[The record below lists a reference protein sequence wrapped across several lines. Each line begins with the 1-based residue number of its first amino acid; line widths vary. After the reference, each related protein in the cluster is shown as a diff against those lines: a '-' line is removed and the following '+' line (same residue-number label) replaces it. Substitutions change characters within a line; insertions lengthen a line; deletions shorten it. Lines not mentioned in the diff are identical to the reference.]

1 MKLARRALFRL
12 GALGGALGLAAGF
25 WPMARARRA
34 PEPRLS
40 AELDCDPTSASA
52 NYAARYRPPEYLA
65 AGSRDALHTPP
76 TAGSA
81 APGSVQDVRLT
92 IIETTLEV
100 ANRSNLAVYTF
111 DGVVPGPILRAPV
124 GSRLRITLDN
134 RSNLPH
140 SLHFHGAHD
149 VSQDGLARVAPAG
162 TQVYDLEAGPVGLH
176 PYHCHVPPYSWHMAK
191 GMYGA
196 FIVDPIE
203 ARPAAH
209 EFVLCLSG
217 FDTDGD
223 GRNDIYAFN
232 GVAGYYERF
241 PIKVPAGELVRIYL
255 LNMIEHEP
263 LATFHLHAQTFD
275 LYRSGTGL
283 APSEHTDVV
292 SLGQAE
298 RAMIEF
304 RLPRRGRYMF
314 HPHQSHMAERGAMGY
329 VVAI

>member
-76 TAGSA
+76 AAGSA

-223 GRNDIYAFN
+223 GHNDIYAFN

>member
-1 MKLARRALFRL
+1 MRMGRRALFRL
-12 GALGGALGLAAGF
+12 GALGGALGLGAGF
-25 WPMARARRA
+25 WPLARARRG
-34 PEPRLS
+34 PEPRPT
-40 AELDCDPTSASA
+40 AELDCDPGATGG
-52 NYAARYRPPEYLA
+52 NYAARYRPPEYLT

-76 TAGSA
+76 LPAAT

-100 ANRSNLAVYTF
+100 ASRSSLAVYAF
-111 DGVVPGPILRAPV
+111 DGGVPGPILRAPV
-124 GSRLRITLDN
+124 GSRLRVTLDN

-149 VSQDGLARVAPAG
+149 VSQDGLARVAPAA
-162 TQVYDLEAGPVGLH
+162 TQIYELEAGPVGLH

-196 FIVDPIE
+196 FIVDPI
-203 ARPAAH
+203 APRAPAH

-217 FDTDGD
+217 FDLDAD
-223 GRNDIYAFN
+223 GRNDLYAWN
-232 GVAGYYERF
+232 GVAGYYERY
-241 PIKVPAGELVRIYL
+241 PIKVPVGELVRLYV
-255 LNMIEHEP
+255 LNMVEHDP

-275 LYRSGTGL
+275 VYRSGSGQV
-283 APSEHTDVV
+283 PSEHTDVV

-298 RAMIEF
+298 RAMLEF